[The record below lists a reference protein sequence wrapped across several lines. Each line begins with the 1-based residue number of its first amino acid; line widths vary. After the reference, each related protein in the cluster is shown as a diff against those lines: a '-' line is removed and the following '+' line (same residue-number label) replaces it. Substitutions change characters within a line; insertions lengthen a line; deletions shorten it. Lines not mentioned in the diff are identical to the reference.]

1 MGPTLGPP
9 VDRYARRRAAGKEF
23 ANAITGYFQKQAEKE
38 EEEIENEALEKAYG
52 INLKG
57 TKGKT
62 RQEILKHELAG
73 RLKESEYGLKQESEK
88 NKFNEKSNLIK
99 EQYGTSPQQKGRQLI
114 QGEERREPDPFVLEK
129 LEESGHPLN
138 PQMVDELAVPQEED
152 GTFSDAQ
159 IALNALID
167 PNVARIMQQQ
177 KDAKRKESTA
187 KEKEKTK
194 AFESERAY
202 HTSFSKKQEEEA
214 EGLRSSL
221 PKKEN
226 ALHFAR
232 DAIESGE
239 TDYFSLNKLADIT
252 GIDLFRT
259 SKGAQLNTAAKE
271 NLLSNMGRVSARA
284 QNVWFEQRLNSQFP
298 KIGQSK
304 EANLTVQEMLEGE
317 IDLEKAY
324 LNEFDRISD
333 QDQKEYGFV
342 RKDASKRARE
352 ASKHKEKEIF
362 NRTNYRLKDIEE
374 QEKSADTLKHKVGK
388 NVLKGTPL
396 TARMAKLYKKKFGEN
411 ALNVAEKNGYHVPT
425 YEEYKLFQLTPLEY
439 RGE

>member
-9 VDRYARRRAAGKEF
+9 VDRYRRRREAGKEF
-23 ANAITGYFQKQAEKE
+23 ARSIQGFFEKQAEKE
-38 EEEIENEALEKAYG
+38 AERIENESFEKEGLSLEGKRGKAREFAIKSHYEG
-52 INLKG
+52 KLKKQELGLKG
-57 TKGKT
+57 
-62 RQEILKHELAG
+62 
-73 RLKESEYGLKQESEK
+73 ESEK
-88 NKFNEKSNLIK
+88 QKFQEKSDLIRG
-99 EQYGTSPQQKGRQLI
+99 QYGSPQSEIGRRLAS
-114 QGEERREPDPFVLEK
+114 GEEKRQPDPFVLEK
-129 LEESGHPLN
+129 LQESGHPFN
-138 PQMVDELAVPQEED
+138 PEMVDELAIPQDED

-177 KDAKRKESTA
+177 KDAKRKESTS
-187 KEKEKTK
+187 KEKEKTR
-194 AFESERAY
+194 AFESERTY

-232 DAIESGE
+232 DAVESGE
-239 TDYFSLNKLADIT
+239 ADYFSLNKLADIT

-259 SKGAQLNTAAKE
+259 AKGAQLNTAAKE

-324 LNEFDRISD
+324 LNEFDRIAET
-333 QDQKEYGFV
+333 DQKEYGFV

-352 ASKHKEKEIF
+352 ASKFKEKEIF
-362 NRTNYRLKDIEE
+362 QRTNYRLKQIEE
-374 QEKSADTLKHKVGK
+374 QEKSPTTLAHKVGK
-388 NVLKGTPL
+388 NVIKGTPL
-396 TARMAKLYKKKFGEN
+396 TAKMAKLYRKKFGDN
-411 ALNVAEKNGYHVPT
+411 AVNVAEKNGYHIPT
-425 YEEYKLFQLTPLEY
+425 YEEYKLFQLTPSEY
-439 RGE
+439 RD